1 MTQSDFFDEFQDA
14 TLVKLEIIRL
24 YFIEWISLFFAK
36 SRNTA
41 HFKHIYICDFFAG
54 RGSDNAGNLGTAGII
69 LEEIKNHSQNR
80 KAERTDTPVSIIL
93 NELNKEN
100 YGQLCRYVADY
111 VEGSDELRT
120 LSDTGKIKIVP
131 RNKPFRDVLD
141 DLRAGLESKD
151 SACLLIL
158 DQFGLKDVS
167 CQVFDQLIR
176 FPHTDILFFVPSS
189 FVRRFG
195 DQQCISDIFDGD
207 VQSIIESPPHE
218 VHRRLCETYRRRI
231 PAGTDYYLAP
241 FSIKKSSNYYGLIF
255 GSGHLRGVDKFLDV
269 AWKIDK
275 ETGEANYNID
285 TGSVRPK
292 TPSLFPEGEL
302 STKLDVFKGELVE
315 YIAENRRTNHDIYR
329 FSLENGF
336 CIRKVNEI
344 LKELSNAGTI
354 EVLMKDSGL
363 PAQKNAFYLR
373 SDEEKV
379 SFIKK

>member
-41 HFKHIYICDFFAG
+41 HFKRIYICDFFAG

-93 NELNKEN
+93 NEYDKDNFNHLE
-100 YGQLCRYVADY
+100 RYVDSNVNAN
-111 VEGSDELRT
+111 EELRA
-120 LSDTGKIKIVP
+120 LAERERIEIVL
-131 RNKPFRDVLD
+131 RNKPFLDVLD
-141 DLRAGLESKD
+141 EFSDELS
-151 SACLLIL
+151 SPNTACLLIL
-158 DQFGLKDVS
+158 DQFGLKEIS
-167 CQVFDQLIR
+167 GSVFDKLVR
-176 FPHTDILFFVPSS
+176 MEHTDILFFTSS
-189 FVRRFG
+189 SIVKRFG
-195 DQQCISDIFDGD
+195 NQQSISDIFDGD
-207 VQSIIESPPHE
+207 VQSVINSPLHE

-231 PAGTDYYLAP
+231 PTGSGYFLVP
-241 FSIKKSSNYYGLIF
+241 FSIKKSANFYGLIF
-255 GSGHLRGVDKFLDV
+255 GSRNSLGAEKFLDV

-285 TGSVRPK
+285 TGNVRPL
-292 TPSLFPEGEL
+292 TRSLFPDGEM
-302 STKLDVFKGELVE
+302 STKLDAFKGELLR
-315 YIAENRRTNHDIYR
+315 YIDNNSPTNPALHR

-336 CIRKVNEI
+336 CIKKVNEI
-344 LKELSNAGTI
+344 LKELSGTGTI

-363 PAQKNAFYLR
+363 PARKNAFYLGNNEIQVR
-373 SDEEKV
+373 
-379 SFIKK
+379 FIKK